1 MKSSGEQATRVMNE
15 PDIGFVAR
23 GRRPHPATV
32 SYARHKV
39 LTAART
45 VKGKVRFARITLTF
59 EKDPSIE
66 RPASAEVTIDVD
78 GRIIR
83 AQAAARSPREAIDLV
98 EMRLRRRLA
107 NHRRRRPR
115 KATGGQERGRRR

>member
-1 MKSSGEQATRVMNE
+1 MESAGELATRVMSE

-45 VKGKVRFARITLTF
+45 AKGKVRFARITLTL
-59 EKDPSIE
+59 EKHPSIE
-66 RPASAEVTIDVD
+66 RPASAEVTMDVD

-83 AQAAARSPREAIDLV
+83 AQSAARSPREAIDLV
-98 EMRLRRRLA
+98 EVRLRRRLA
-107 NHRRRRPR
+107 DHPRRRPR
-115 KATGGQERGRRR
+115 KATGGQERRGRR